1 MITRKI
7 REYLEPTI
15 RELDAAGIAWDFES
29 GGKHKRLLYKVGGRT
44 FVSAICS
51 TPSDKRAALNLRRD
65 VRKNITNGESK

>member
-1 MITRKI
+1 MIPRKI
-7 REYLEPTI
+7 KEYLEPTT
-15 RELDAAGIAWDFES
+15 RELDAAGIAWALES
-29 GGKHKRLLYKVGGRT
+29 GGKHKRLLYSVGGRT